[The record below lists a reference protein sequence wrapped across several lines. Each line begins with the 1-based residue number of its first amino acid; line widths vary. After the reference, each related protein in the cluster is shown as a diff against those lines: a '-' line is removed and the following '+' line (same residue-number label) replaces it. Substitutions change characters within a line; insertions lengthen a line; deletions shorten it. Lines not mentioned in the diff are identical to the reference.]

1 MEKEIVAAYIV
12 GAAGVAA
19 PLITYVLESAK
30 IPSVAKHRQVA
41 LNGLW
46 QGRLV
51 QRNFDQQIEIR
62 LVAKS
67 RSIKG
72 RMKIIRDLE
81 DGERHVEC
89 EVSGRF
95 YFDHYLKLDYN
106 NTNPSIMQFGSIVLR
121 LRPDG
126 KELEGK
132 YSGYGAFAQAI
143 VSGDMRLMRA
153 D

>member
-1 MEKEIVAAYIV
+1 MANEIVAAYIV
-12 GAAGVAA
+12 GAAGVAV
-19 PLITYVLESAK
+19 PLITFALESVK
-30 IPSVAKHRQVA
+30 IPAIAKDRQVA

-51 QRNFDQQIEIR
+51 QPNFDQRIEIR

-72 RMKIIRDLE
+72 RMKITRDLE

-89 EVSGRF
+89 GVSGVF
-95 YFDHYLKLDYN
+95 YFGQYLKLDYKN
-106 NTNPSIMQFGSIVLR
+106 SNPEIMQFGAIVLR
-121 LRPDG
+121 LRSDG
-126 KELEGK
+126 QELAGK

-143 VSGDMRLMRA
+143 VSGDMQLMRA
-153 D
+153 G